1 LILKAEPWNFSEWFT
16 QAVSWRLVIKSGS
29 GEALK
34 FTYFY
39 KYVNELQM
47 DRQRTSKSCGIGTAQ
62 KEAGVGERR

>member
-1 LILKAEPWNFSEWFT
+1 
-16 QAVSWRLVIKSGS
+16 VG

-47 DRQRTSKSCGIGTAQ
+47 DERITSKPYGIGTAP